1 MVTKPSVS
9 HTTPRAIVT
18 APIAAD
24 RRQRDDMDK
33 AAVICKLHEIA
44 DHYLLGAG
52 TWPADRESLPAFFKT
67 VRGLGLN
74 EDVASHP
81 GTTQST
87 ALGRELKID
96 LVMAF
101 VGAWDMWEIP
111 FVLLKHGYI
120 EETETDELWT
130 SPSVE
135 AERRLRWLVLRAYFE
150 FCNRSKR
157 AN

>member
-1 MVTKPSVS
+1 
-9 HTTPRAIVT
+9 
-18 APIAAD
+18 
-24 RRQRDDMDK
+24 MDK

-44 DHYLLGAG
+44 DHYLLGDG
-52 TWPADRESLPAFFKT
+52 TWPADREGLQAFFKT
-67 VRGLGLN
+67 VRDLGLD

-81 GTTQST
+81 GTTQYT
-87 ALGRELKID
+87 ALGKELKLD

-111 FVLLKHGYI
+111 YVLEEHGYI
-120 EETETDELWT
+120 EATEAEDLYA
-130 SPSVE
+130 SPSAE